1 MSNKVFSEEEK
12 SMMAGAKTDGFAD
25 ELLNVQREGITYGE
39 LHHVKYYSATCEKDR
54 WLNVMLPAN
63 YSDKKE
69 YPVLYIL
76 HGIFGDEY
84 SMCGDGKSGVPALID
99 NLIATGEAS
108 EMIVVYP
115 YMYASKVKE
124 QCDAI
129 NIENVL
135 AYDNFVNELVD
146 DIMPFMRKN
155 YSIKEGKENT
165 AITGFSMGG
174 RESLAIGLMRP
185 DIFGYVGAIAPAP
198 GLVPG
203 KDMHM
208 DHPGQFEEK
217 DVVYSE
223 EKPFIIMLCAGD
235 CDSVVGKFP
244 LSYHELFM
252 KNNVEHI
259 FWEVPGSDHGD
270 PAISSGIYNFV
281 KAIFKT
287 K

>member
-12 SMMAGAKTDGFAD
+12 SMMAGAKTSGFAD
-25 ELLNVQREGITYGE
+25 ELLNVQREGIAYGE
-39 LHHVKYYSATCEKDR
+39 LHHVKYYSTTCEKDR

-63 YSDKKE
+63 YTDKKE
-69 YPVLYIL
+69 YPVLYVL

-115 YMYASKVKE
+115 YMYASKAKE

-281 KAIFKT
+281 KAIF
-287 K
+287 

>member
-12 SMMAGAKTDGFAD
+12 SMMAGAKTDGFSD
-25 ELLNVQREGITYGE
+25 ELLNVQREGIAYGE
-39 LHHVKYYSATCEKDR
+39 LHHVKYYSTTCEKDR
-54 WLNVMLPAN
+54 WINVMLPAN

-203 KDMHM
+203 NDMHM

-259 FWEVPGSDHGD
+259 FWEVPDSDHGD

-281 KAIFKT
+281 KAIF
-287 K
+287 